1 MSAAS
6 SSAPPDRV
14 PANAP
19 DDPEAVRESQR
30 SSGSGS
36 GSRGPL
42 TLLLD
47 LFSSVR
53 LGISLMIVIFIY
65 SSIGSAGVPVHWNI
79 LEPAAWK
86 NVRELVEMS
95 EFQWFHWWPFDLM
108 IALFCINLTVVT
120 VRKIPFN
127 VMNLGVWMI
136 HGGLIVL
143 AIGSVIY
150 FTLKREGDVPVPR
163 REVVIQAPG
172 HQPEVMVASPG
183 NELVLGEGAQ
193 SWRFRVAS
201 ITPDWELL
209 SGDDAGTRAYK
220 VTMQVDGPNRSFM
233 RELIDGFPQYTED
246 LVRNASGGGQPF
258 ARAVNVTGERLV
270 DESLDLSLRPAV
282 AERFYL
288 METRAI
294 HLREVGTDEWIE
306 RPVPWM
312 PLFQDHLRDLDDVWT
327 VPGDDLDPIKP
338 VEVEVPAADPNDPLP
353 EVDFTIV
360 DYLRYAVMQERRLPA
375 PEGSD
380 AELNPAVGV
389 RMTSR
394 DGTTQTFQL
403 AAFDPEESSALRGA
417 LNFHYARTEAEAE
430 QWLTPVP
437 PTMTVVREDG
447 TRIPITIDRTA
458 RMDPDL
464 PFRPVRGTEY
474 AWRVQA
480 FEDGLEFGGRE
491 FAVAI
496 VEIRRGDRVFT
507 RWVFDD
513 PALTRDVP
521 EGGSIADHA
530 GGTFDDGLVLEY
542 EPGTSVAIRIIGGPE
557 PDRLRVSVPAPGG
570 GTPRAFE
577 VQPGQPLIM
586 PGDLELVVT
595 RYATHTQVVEQP
607 LVIPKIQRDR
617 DVGMMASMIRLQAP
631 VGGTLD
637 DPAGDREPG
646 DGVWEGWM
654 PYHLYVFD
662 GPEHKIR
669 RFRYEPSVI
678 RLPDGRAV
686 EVKFSRQ
693 TEPLDRPVR
702 LESFEVVSRIGG
714 FQGDTSSIRDWQSLV
729 SFGEDAE
736 ASSWTD
742 TRTVH
747 MNNPKNAGTF
757 WFFQAQWDPPDEP
770 RTDGDPGSNGL
781 NYTVLGVGNRH
792 GVNTQLIGTIIT
804 VIGLMY
810 VFYVKPWLRRRQLQ
824 VAYASAGMTAAAA
837 GGEATAAA
845 AASTDAAG
853 VRSPAGDAGT
863 NGTGRAADMNGAPA
877 ETSETPAGAGGERS

>member
-6 SSAPPDRV
+6 STAPLDLDRTG
-14 PANAP
+14 
-19 DDPEAVRESQR
+19 DPEVAA
-30 SSGSGS
+30 GSDRAAGRKP
-36 GSRGPL
+36 RGPL

-53 LGISLMIVIFIY
+53 LGISLMIAIFIY
-65 SSIGSAGVPVHWNI
+65 SSIGSAGLPVHWNI
-79 LEPAAWK
+79 LEPASWK

-136 HGGLIVL
+136 HSGLIVL

-172 HQPEVMVASPG
+172 HAPEVMVASPG
-183 NELVLGEGAQ
+183 NELVVGQGDDA
-193 SWRFRVAS
+193 WRFRVAN

-220 VTMQVDGPNRSFM
+220 VTMQVDGPERSFM

-246 LVRNASGGGQPF
+246 LVRDASGDQPF
-258 ARAVNVTGERLV
+258 SRAVNVTGERLV
-270 DESLDLSLRPAV
+270 DESLELALRPAV
-282 AERFYL
+282 RDRFYL

-294 HLREVGTDEWIE
+294 HLREVGSDEWIE
-306 RPVPWM
+306 RPVPRM
-312 PLFQDHLRDLDDVWT
+312 PLFQDHVRDLNDVWT
-327 VPGDDLDPIKP
+327 APGDDVDPVKP
-338 VEVEVPAADPNDPLP
+338 VEVTVRPVDPRDPLP
-353 EVDFTIV
+353 DVDFTIV

-375 PEGSD
+375 PADSG

-389 RMTSR
+389 RMTAR

-403 AAFDPEESSALRGA
+403 AAFDPEESTALRGA
-417 LNFHYARTEAEAE
+417 LAFHYAESEEEAE
-430 QWLTPVP
+430 QWLEPAP
-437 PTMTVVREDG
+437 PTIVVVGEDG
-447 TRIPITIDRTA
+447 TRIPVTIDRTA
-458 RMDPDL
+458 RMDPEL
-464 PFRPVRGTEY
+464 AFRPVRGTDY
-474 AWRVQA
+474 SWRVQA
-480 FEDGLEFGGRE
+480 FEDGLEFDGRV
-491 FAVAI
+491 FSVAI
-496 VEIRRGDRVFT
+496 VEIRRGDRTFT

-521 EGGSIADHA
+521 EGGSIADHS

-557 PDRLRVSVPAPGG
+557 PDRLRVSVPSAGG
-570 GTPRAFE
+570 GAPRAFE
-577 VQPGQPLIM
+577 VQPLQPILM
-586 PGDLELVVT
+586 PGDLELVIT
-595 RYATHTQVVEQP
+595 RYATHTRLVEQP
-607 LVIPKIQRDR
+607 LVIPKVQRDR
-617 DVGMMASMIRLQAP
+617 DIGMMASMIRLQAP
-631 VGGTLD
+631 VGGTAD
-637 DPAGDREPG
+637 DAAGDREPG

-654 PYHLYVFD
+654 PYHLYVFE

-678 RLPDGRAV
+678 ELPDGRMV
-686 EVKFSRQ
+686 EMKFGRQ

-702 LESFEVVSRIGG
+702 LESFEVVARIGG

-747 MNNPKNAGTF
+747 MNNPKHAGQY

-770 RTDGDPGSNGL
+770 RIDGDPGSSGL

-810 VFYVKPWLRRRQLQ
+810 VWYVKPWLRRRQLQ
-824 VAYASAGMTAAAA
+824 SAYVAAGMTAAAGGADASA
-837 GGEATAAA
+837 GARPPTN
-845 AASTDAAG
+845 G
-853 VRSPAGDAGT
+853 VAT
-863 NGTGRAADMNGAPA
+863 NGTGYAGDGSEAAPA
-877 ETSETPAGAGGERS
+877 EIQETPAGAGGERS